1 MKELKILIFDEVTI
15 SLDKINENKIIE
27 IIESLRDKDSIIFI
41 IYKPNIL
48 KIEDQIIYV
57 KKWRSLWNKKQNMN
71 EKKNK
76 GQIQNMKK
84 IFLMKIT

>member
-57 KKWRSLWNKKQNMN
+57 KK
-71 EKKNK
+71 
-76 GQIQNMKK
+76 
-84 IFLMKIT
+84 

>member
-1 MKELKILIFDEVTI
+1 MDYLVGNKGSKFLQRQKQRICIARELVNELKILILDEVTI

-57 KKWRSLWNKKQNMN
+57 KKGRSL
-71 EKKNK
+71 
-76 GQIQNMKK
+76 
-84 IFLMKIT
+84 